1 MIKCQNSNESLRI
14 NINDKMSKFKDVIEE
29 PKITIFGRS
38 WFHKKWYLISSGN
51 DVLAEN
57 SEHLIKQLQ
66 ENITFLREQLKNK
79 DEVIRSLLQQ

>member
-38 WFHKKWYLISSGN
+38 
-51 DVLAEN
+51 
-57 SEHLIKQLQ
+57 
-66 ENITFLREQLKNK
+66 
-79 DEVIRSLLQQ
+79 